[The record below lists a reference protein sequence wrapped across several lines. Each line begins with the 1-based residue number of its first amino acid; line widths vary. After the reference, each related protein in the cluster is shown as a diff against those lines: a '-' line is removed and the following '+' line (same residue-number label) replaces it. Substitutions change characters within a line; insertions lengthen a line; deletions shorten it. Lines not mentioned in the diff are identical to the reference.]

1 MTSSMNKL
9 IITLVVTIMI
19 GFMMSD
25 TMVTIAQLNGNI
37 SHNNTTALNSTGSDG
52 KNIVVIWLES
62 NKTNVNSAPMISI
75 SNEDFWKIF
84 GPLFELST
92 IKTSSTFE

>member
-1 MTSSMNKL
+1 
-9 IITLVVTIMI
+9 
-19 GFMMSD
+19 MSD
-25 TMVTIAQLNGNI
+25 TMITMAQPDDNI
-37 SHNNTTALNSTGSDG
+37 SRNNTTALNSTDSDG

-62 NKTNVNSAPMISI
+62 NKTNTISAPTISV

-92 IKTSSTFE
+92 NTTRE

>member
-1 MTSSMNKL
+1 MVGF
-9 IITLVVTIMI
+9 II
-19 GFMMSD
+19 SD
-25 TMVTIAQLNGNI
+25 TMVAIAQPNGNI
-37 SHNNTTALNSTGSDG
+37 NRNNITALNSTDSDG

-62 NKTNVNSAPMISI
+62 NKTNVNSTPMISI

-92 IKTSSTFE
+92 NKTSSTFE

>member
-1 MTSSMNKL
+1 MTSFMDKP
-9 IITLVVTIMI
+9 IITLVVAIMT
-19 GFMMSD
+19 GFTMSD
-25 TMVTIAQLNGNI
+25 TMITMAQPDDNI
-37 SHNNTTALNSTGSDG
+37 SRNNTTALNSTDSDG

-62 NKTNVNSAPMISI
+62 NKTNTISAPTISV

-92 IKTSSTFE
+92 NTTRE

>member
-1 MTSSMNKL
+1 MNKP

-19 GFMMSD
+19 VFTMSD

-37 SHNNTTALNSTGSDG
+37 SHNNTTALNSTNSDG
-52 KNIVVIWLES
+52 VPWPES
-62 NKTNVNSAPMISI
+62 NKTNANSVPMISI
-75 SNEDFWKIF
+75 TNEDFWKIF

-92 IKTSSTFE
+92 KKTSE

>member
-1 MTSSMNKL
+1 MVGFTISE
-9 IITLVVTIMI
+9 TLVV
-19 GFMMSD
+19 
-25 TMVTIAQLNGNI
+25 IAQSNGNS
-37 SHNNTTALNSTGSDG
+37 SHNNTTALNSTDSDG

-62 NKTNVNSAPMISI
+62 NKTNANSTPTISV

-92 IKTSSTFE
+92 NTTRE